1 MPIRVSV
8 TRFSSPTA
16 RRVLRRPAAGVV
28 AAALL
33 AAGVVALP
41 GAAPAEAVITN
52 DFEPVFSVNT
62 HGSIQVRGNVLMSCD
77 AAVAAC
83 ADTRNAIV
91 AGNNGGFSMQYVDVD
106 ADPTTFNSSS
116 SHVEIPDGAGVLF
129 AQLTWSGQSTAAAR
143 DQVRLTGPDGL
154 TTPITGGLDTLAT
167 GSAYQGSADVTS
179 LVQAAGEGSYTVANV
194 QSTTGTNQY
203 AGWSLVVVLSDP
215 DEPSRNLTVY
225 RGFGSITGTDV
236 EEFTVDGFLTPPS
249 GPVRTEIGVVVYEG
263 DRGLTGDQLSLEGR
277 AVTDA
282 SNPAGDTFNSSATV
296 AGTDL
301 LQRNPAYR
309 NQMGMDTDVIAVDD
323 YLTNSDTSATLRL
336 TTNGDVYYPG
346 VVTFAT
352 ELYDPTLLGNKSVQR
367 IASDGTASSAAQ
379 VLVGDTLEYT
389 VPVRNIG
396 LDDAVGS
403 VFHDSVPV
411 GTEFVPGSLVVDG
424 RPLTDASGDDEGEF
438 VQDAFQGHVK
448 VRVGAGA
455 DSSTGGAIP
464 ITPQGAADPHV
475 VSFRVLVT
483 EAIADQGLVNLA
495 TYSYRGR
502 TTGAAQAAAS
512 NQVSSVVSPSG
523 GGAGPLRARSYTR
536 ALTPTT
542 ADPSTSF
549 PVLADATYSGLGT
562 VSVLGATDGGGGS
575 VTVQNGVFTYTPR
588 ADFAGRDAFTYTLTD
603 GAGATSTGVV
613 RIDVVNDAPEADDD
627 TASTPAATAQSIDVL
642 AGDTDA
648 NGDALSVRSFPA
660 TTTAGGTLSRLP
672 DGRLL
677 YTPAAG
683 FRGTD
688 SFDYVVE
695 DVRGGSDTGRV
706 TITVTNRAPSAT
718 GDAFTIQAGTAS
730 AALSVLGNDSD
741 PDGDTLSAQLVTGP
755 SQGTLT
761 LNANGTGTWT
771 PPNGYVGSTTFTYRA
786 SDGTASS
793 SAATVTLTVNG
804 APAAGDRT
812 ASTDTGT
819 PVDVELLG
827 GVTDPNGDTPVVS
840 AVTQPAHGGVVVD
853 GDGTATY
860 TPDTGWAGTDEFTYT
875 VADGRGGSTTRTV
888 TVTVRNANPVAAD
901 VTGSTPSGTAWVFD
915 ALAAASDPNIPGTA
929 QELTLT
935 AGTASDGGT
944 VVVDAD
950 GDLVITPATAF
961 KGTMTATYT
970 VSDGAGGSDQGTVTL
985 TVADGAPTA
994 VADGPVDT
1002 ATSTPVQVDVL
1013 VNDGDVNGDTL
1024 SLTGVLGQPVDSDGT
1039 VRGSVAVVSGKVE
1052 YTPPTGWVGTVTFT
1066 YEVTD
1071 GTTPVTGSAQVRVLN
1086 AAPVAADLTAATDTD
1101 TPVTVEVLG
1110 DASDANV
1117 PGSGQQLSVTAAT
1130 ADHGAG
1136 VVVDADGALVVTPA
1150 TGYKGTITVTY
1161 TVSDGAGG
1169 TDEGTVVVTVRDAAP
1184 VVPAQPPASTP
1195 TGSPVLVDVLAGAT
1209 DANGDPLTIGD
1220 LGQPVDSTGTPRGT
1234 VAVVDGQVQYTPP
1247 PGFAGTVTFTYE
1259 VSDGTTTVVRTATV
1273 TVANAAPVAVAD
1285 TATTV
1290 TGRPVVVD
1298 VVANDTDPNVPGTD
1312 QRLVVVSVS
1321 ADNGAT
1327 ATVDDQGRVVVTPA
1341 PGFTGTVTVTYT
1353 VADGA
1358 GGLATGT
1365 LTVEVSAAAGG
1376 AASGGAPAGGSTA
1389 GGSTAASALPRTGTA
1404 VGPLLVGGGLTL
1416 LLGVA
1421 LVVGSRRRVVRAG

>member
-1 MPIRVSV
+1 MIRFPLPS
-8 TRFSSPTA
+8 
-16 RRVLRRPAAGVV
+16 RRVVRRPAAAVV
-28 AAALL
+28 AAGLL
-33 AAGVVALP
+33 AAGVLALP
-41 GAAPAEAVITN
+41 GASPAAAVITN
-52 DFEPVFSVNT
+52 DFDPVFSVNT
-62 HGSIQVRGNVLMSCD
+62 HGSIQVRGNVLMTCPTS
-77 AAVAAC
+77 
-83 ADTRNAIV
+83 NAQCSDVRSGVV
-91 AGNNGGFSMQYVDVD
+91 AGNNGSFAMEYVDVD
-106 ADPTTFNSSS
+106 SDATTFNSSS
-116 SHVEIPDGAGVLF
+116 SRVEVPDGAAVLF
-129 AQLTWSGQSTAAAR
+129 AQLTWSGQSASSLR
-143 DQVRLTGPDGL
+143 DQVRLTGPDGV
-154 TTPITGGLDTLAT
+154 TTPITGGLDTLTT
-167 GSAYQGSADVTS
+167 GTAYQGFADVTS
-179 LVQAAGEGSYTVANV
+179 LVQAAGDGSYTVANV
-194 QSTTGTNQY
+194 QGTPGTNQY

-301 LQRNPAYR
+301 LQRNPAHR
-309 NQMGMDTDVIAVDD
+309 NQMGVDLDVIAVDD

-367 IASDGTASSAAQ
+367 VASDGTASSAAQ
-379 VLVGDTLEYT
+379 VQVGDTLEYT

-411 GTEFVPGSLVVDG
+411 GTKFVPGSLRVDG
-424 RPLTDASGDDEGEF
+424 RPLSDASGDDEGEF
-438 VQDAFQGHVK
+438 VQDAFQGHVQ
-448 VRVGAGA
+448 VRVGTGA
-455 DSSTGGAIP
+455 DASNGGAIP
-464 ITPQGAADPHV
+464 ITPQGAPDPHT
-475 VSFRVLVT
+475 VSFRVTV
-483 EAIADQGLVNLA
+483 EAAVADQGLVNVA

-502 TTGAAQAAAS
+502 TTGASQAAAS
-512 NQVSSVVSPSG
+512 NQVASVVDPTG
-523 GGAGPLRARSYTR
+523 GPAGPLRARSYTR
-536 ALTPTT
+536 SMTPTT
-542 ADPSTSF
+542 GSPSTSF
-549 PVLADATYSGLGT
+549 PVLDDKTYTGGHA
-562 VSVLGATDGGGGS
+562 VRVLGATDGGGGT
-575 VTVQNGVFTYTPR
+575 VTYANGVFTYTPR

-603 GAGATSTGVV
+603 DNGATSTGVV
-613 RIDVVNDAPEADDD
+613 RVDVVNDAPEADDD
-627 TASTPAATAQSIDVL
+627 TASTPAATARSIDVL

-648 NGDALSVRSFPA
+648 NGDALSVRSFPT

-695 DVRGGSDTGRV
+695 DSRGGSDTGRV

-730 AALSVLGNDSD
+730 TALSVLGNDSD
-741 PDGDTLSAQLVTGP
+741 PDGDTLSAQLVSGP

-786 SDGTASS
+786 SDGTAFS

-804 APAAGDRT
+804 APVAGDRT

-819 PVDVELLG
+819 SVDVELLG
-827 GVTDPNGDTPVVS
+827 GVTDPNDDTPVVS

-875 VADGRGGSTTRTV
+875 VTDGRGGSTTRTV
-888 TVTVRNANPVAAD
+888 TVTVRNGDPVAAD
-901 VTGSTPSGTAWVFD
+901 VTASTASGTAFVFD
-915 ALAAASDPNIPGTA
+915 ALAAASDPNIPGTT
-929 QELTLT
+929 QQLTLT
-935 AGTASDGGT
+935 EGTASDGGT
-944 VVVDAD
+944 VEVDAD
-950 GDLVITPATAF
+950 GDLVVTPATGF

-970 VSDGAGGSDQGTVTL
+970 VSDGVGGTDEGTVTL
-985 TVADGAPTA
+985 TVADGAPT
-994 VADGPVDT
+994 VEPDGPVDT
-1002 ATSTPVQVDVL
+1002 PTSTKVEVDVL
-1013 VNDGDVNGDTL
+1013 ANDEDVNGDTL
-1024 SLTGVLGQPVDSDGT
+1024 SLTGVLGQPVDPDGT

-1066 YEVTD
+1066 YEITD

-1086 AAPVAADLTAATDTD
+1086 AAPVAAELTAATDTD

-1110 DASDANV
+1110 DASDANI

-1184 VVPAQPPASTP
+1184 VVPVQPPASTP
-1195 TGSPVLVDVLAGAT
+1195 TGSPVLVDVLDGAT

-1234 VAVVDGQVQYTPP
+1234 VAVVDGQVRYTPP

-1290 TGRPVVVD
+1290 SGRPVVVD
-1298 VVANDTDPNVPGTD
+1298 VVGNDTDPNIPGTD
-1312 QRLVVVSVS
+1312 QQLQVVQVS

-1327 ATVDDQGRVVVTPA
+1327 ATVNADGDVVVTPA
-1341 PGFTGTVTVTYT
+1341 PGFTGTVTVTY
-1353 VADGA
+1353 VLADGA
-1358 GGLATGT
+1358 GGTTTGT
-1365 LTVEVSAAAGG
+1365 LTVEVGAAVAGAGAGAGAAGG
-1376 AASGGAPAGGSTA
+1376 AAASP
-1389 GGSTAASALPRTGTA
+1389 STAASALPRTGASLLPLTA
-1404 VGPLLVGGGLTL
+1404 GAGLAL
-1416 LLGVA
+1416 LLGTA
-1421 LVVGSRRRVVRAG
+1421 LVAGSRRVRVRVR